1 VNVVDTMQERLAALD
16 PQRLEI
22 IDDSARHAGHEGAK
36 SGGGHYRLA
45 IVSARFAG
53 KGTLERHRLI
63 YDALGNM
70 MRREIHALS
79 IKALAP
85 EETD

>member
-1 VNVVDTMQERLAALD
+1 MNVVDTMQERLAALD